1 MAAIL
6 KVRKALVARGFVP
19 IPLEGKVPPFKKW
32 QEVQNVTTPM
42 LVAWERNYPRA
53 SNTGLLTKF
62 TPVLDADILD
72 EAAAI
77 AVEDLITQR
86 FEERGYILPRIGR
99 PPKRAIPFRTLTPFP
114 KITANLIATDGST
127 GEKVELLCDGQQFVA
142 AGIHPDTKKPYAWP
156 LGNPVNIAHD
166 DLPEINETEAKTLVE
181 DIVTLL
187 CRDFSYS
194 RPQSRARSTGLG
206 QFGGRPEEW
215 QQLYDNIIAG
225 TDLHAST
232 RDLAAKLVRGGT
244 DGGVAV
250 NILRGLM
257 NGSTVPHDER
267 WQDRYDNIPRQVR
280 SIEDKLERE
289 REAATAAAGAATAA
303 AAATTATAT
312 ATAQPIAPGA
322 GAGAPPPP
330 QQPPPP
336 GVGPAPSATPGPTP
350 AVAPIE
356 DALQVFEKWLSLSS
370 RTPVYALLGAVA
382 ANLLDGD
389 PVWLGIV
396 APPSSAKTELINS
409 LTGLPFAVSASTLT
423 VASLLS
429 GTPARQQAQ
438 GAKGG
443 LLRQVANPG
452 LLCLKDFTSTLTIRP
467 EVKAEVLNALREIYD
482 GHWIRRL
489 GTDGGK
495 VLEWKGKL
503 GLVFACTAVIDTHHS
518 TEDALGN
525 RFLLSRIESGG
536 KDQFRWA
543 LKHSGAG
550 TAVMRRELVA
560 CVNALFA
567 APRVEPQPLIEDE
580 IKRFEKVTALA
591 VRLRGGVER
600 DRRSREV
607 EAIYGAEGPGRIGL
621 ALERL
626 LAGLDTLGLDRQIA
640 LDVVESVALDS
651 VPPLRR
657 NIYRYLCEPIAPSIQ
672 LPPAGPPLPTRS
684 TTDIAKAV
692 RLPSST
698 VRRGLEDLTSYGLAN
713 HLSQGQGVAS
723 LWQGVI
729 LP

>member
-1 MAAIL
+1 M
-6 KVRKALVARGFVP
+6 P
-19 IPLEGKVPPFKKW
+19 
-32 QEVQNVTTPM
+32 
-42 LVAWERNYPRA
+42 A
-53 SNTGLLTKF
+53 S
-62 TPVLDADILD
+62 I
-72 EAAAI
+72 
-77 AVEDLITQR
+77 
-86 FEERGYILPRIGR
+86 
-99 PPKRAIPFRTLTPFP
+99 
-114 KITANLIATDGST
+114 
-127 GEKVELLCDGQQFVA
+127 
-142 AGIHPDTKKPYAWP
+142 
-156 LGNPVNIAHD
+156 
-166 DLPEINETEAKTLVE
+166 
-181 DIVTLL
+181 
-187 CRDFSYS
+187 
-194 RPQSRARSTGLG
+194 
-206 QFGGRPEEW
+206 
-215 QQLYDNIIAG
+215 
-225 TDLHAST
+225 
-232 RDLAAKLVRGGT
+232 
-244 DGGVAV
+244 
-250 NILRGLM
+250 
-257 NGSTVPHDER
+257 
-267 WQDRYDNIPRQVR
+267 
-280 SIEDKLERE
+280 
-289 REAATAAAGAATAA
+289 
-303 AAATTATAT
+303 
-312 ATAQPIAPGA
+312 
-322 GAGAPPPP
+322 
-330 QQPPPP
+330 
-336 GVGPAPSATPGPTP
+336 
-350 AVAPIE
+350 PIE
-356 DALQVFEKWLSLSS
+356 DALRVFEKWLSLSS

-560 CVNALFA
+560 SVNALFA
-567 APRVEPQPLIEDE
+567 APRLNPQPLTEDE

-626 LAGLDTLGLDRQIA
+626 LAGLDTLGLGRQIA

-657 NIYRYLCEPIAPSIQ
+657 NIYRYLCQPIDPSIP

-713 HLSQGQGVAS
+713 HLSQGQGVVS
-723 LWQGVI
+723 LWQGII